1 MRHSTKRRQATGYML
16 RANEPKGA
24 ARAKTRMAGWGRFD
38 SVDRR
43 AMTAICVRREKA
55 ALSSG
60 CKSHPANAPA
70 GSNRSSHGGDE
81 MAEGVSSA
89 RCLRGDA
96 VAPVVVL
103 QAQSQAAKGRE
114 LSTLAPLRALRA
126 RTPEPAW
133 ARRAVDEGVR
143 SCPRAGCGKPARPVV
158 CPAKAGMFS
167 RRKAC
172 RGKSQ
177 KPRSLD
183 SRVAGN
189 QDSGAYRQRPLGKT
203 TSHRAVTTV
212 NAKVAS

>member
-1 MRHSTKRRQATGYML
+1 MGELLRGRNRQQ
-16 RANEPKGA
+16 
-24 ARAKTRMAGWGRFD
+24 
-38 SVDRR
+38 
-43 AMTAICVRREKA
+43 
-55 ALSSG
+55 
-60 CKSHPANAPA
+60 
-70 GSNRSSHGGDE
+70 
-81 MAEGVSSA
+81 GVSSA

-96 VAPVVVL
+96 VAPVVAL
-103 QAQSQAAKGRE
+103 QAQSQAGRE

-126 RTPEPAW
+126 RTSEPAW

-143 SCPRAGCGKPARPVV
+143 SCPRAGCRKSACPVV

-189 QDSGAYRQRPLGKT
+189 QDSEAYRQRLPREDDESPGRNDSERKSGLE
-203 TSHRAVTTV
+203 SA
-212 NAKVAS
+212 